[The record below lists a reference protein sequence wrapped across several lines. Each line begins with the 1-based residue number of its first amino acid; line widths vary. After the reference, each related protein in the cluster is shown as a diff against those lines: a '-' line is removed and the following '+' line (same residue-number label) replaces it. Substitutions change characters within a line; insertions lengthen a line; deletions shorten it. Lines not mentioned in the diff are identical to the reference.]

1 MIVCVCN
8 NVSEKKVR
16 NAVESGMTT
25 MAELRAN
32 LDIGTCCGKC
42 ASCAKSI
49 LRECMDKAMPAHI
62 HQVHFHP
69 NALAA

>member
-1 MIVCVCN
+1 
-8 NVSEKKVR
+8 
-16 NAVESGMTT
+16 MTT

-32 LDIGTCCGKC
+32 LDVGTCCGKC

-49 LRECMDKAMPAHI
+49 LRDCMDKAMPAHI
-62 HQVHFHP
+62 HQVHFHS